1 MTRIAS
7 RAPDLDILGQRLID
21 REVGY
26 WIITAEG
33 LKVVDTLEQLDRIVA
48 GNMMIAISGA
58 MIRRDTQA
66 SVRRCFGE

>member
-7 RAPDLDILGQRLID
+7 RAPDLDILGQRLLD

-33 LKVVDTLEQLDRIVA
+33 LKVGDTLEQLDRIVA
-48 GNMMIAISGA
+48 TNMMIAISGA

-66 SVRRCFGE
+66 SVRRCVGE